1 MPEIFWLTVSPG
13 MRRIMSAFSQTDIGK
28 RFYLAG
34 GTALALQFGHRR
46 SADLDYF
53 SPTEDIPSIKEPLKQ
68 SLDEFAPILADSA
81 WGNLVF
87 IAEGIRTGFYG
98 YGYDLVE
105 PLVDIEGIKLA
116 SVADIALMKLDALL
130 ARAGRK
136 DFYDL
141 YAICQRRPLRDLLHL
156 APQKYPGVRDFE
168 TQAVKRLVYFE
179 RAEKDE
185 PPDMIEPLEW
195 ESVKAFFRQQAADIG
210 RDWLK

>member
-1 MPEIFWLTVSPG
+1 MREIFWQTVTPR
-13 MRRIMSAFSQTDIGK
+13 MRQIISAFSQTDIGK

-34 GTALALQFGHRR
+34 GTALALQLGHRR

-53 SPTEDIPSIKEPLKQ
+53 SPTEDIPSIKEPLQQ
-68 SLDEFAPILADSA
+68 SLGGFAPIMADSA

-87 IAEGIRTGFYG
+87 VADGIRTGFYG

-105 PLVDIEGIKLA
+105 PMIDIEGIRLA

-141 YAICQRRPLRDLLHL
+141 YAICQRRPLRDLLRL
-156 APQKYPGVRDFE
+156 SPQKYPRVRDFE
-168 TQAVKRLVYFE
+168 TQVVKRLVYFE
-179 RAEKDE
+179 RAEQDE
-185 PPDMIEPLEW
+185 PPDMLEPLDW
-195 ESVKAFFRQQAADIG
+195 ETVKAFFRQQAADIG
-210 RDWLK
+210 SDWLK